1 MRRSYI
7 SPEFS
12 KTNVFGSFNSFEESN
27 FFGSKMLEIED
38 IIEIKDQNII
48 YYQNSKN
55 EQIDINV
62 ESTQNSTIYS
72 SFDTKKLNHKLIIDE
87 SQPINQKKK
96 KTRWLI
102 DIDTNTILTEFIF
115 ANIKK
120 ERTFQSLTSDMV
132 VSKDVNVYIRN
143 YIQNN
148 VLDRYRLI
156 GIDLFI
162 DYLDIN
168 SNGNLQYKNIFDKR
182 TFNRF
187 DKFRLETKTNNITLT
202 FDQEKDSDQFSFKY
216 FFNLRFEKI

>member
-12 KTNVFGSFNSFEESN
+12 KTNVFGSFNSFEE
-27 FFGSKMLEIED
+27 
-38 IIEIKDQNII
+38 NII

-72 SFDTKKLNHKLIIDE
+72 SFDTKQLNHKLIIDE
-87 SQPINQKKK
+87 SQPIDQKKK

-102 DIDTNTILTEFIF
+102 DIDTNNILTEFIF

-120 ERTFQSLTSDMV
+120 ERTFQSLTNDMV

-168 SNGNLQYKNIFDKR
+168 SNGNLRYKNIFDKR

>member
-72 SFDTKKLNHKLIIDE
+72 SFDTKQLNHKLIIDE
-87 SQPINQKKK
+87 SQPIDQKKK

-102 DIDTNTILTEFIF
+102 DIDTNNILTEFIF

-120 ERTFQSLTSDMV
+120 ERTFQSLTNDMV

-168 SNGNLQYKNIFDKR
+168 SNGNLRYKNIFDKR

>member
-72 SFDTKKLNHKLIIDE
+72 SFDTKQLNHKLIIDE

-168 SNGNLQYKNIFDKR
+168 SNGNLLYKNIFDKR

>member
-72 SFDTKKLNHKLIIDE
+72 SFDIKQLSHKLIIDE
-87 SQPINQKKK
+87 SQPIDQKKK

-102 DIDTNTILTEFIF
+102 DIDTNNILTEFIF

-120 ERTFQSLTSDMV
+120 ERTFQSLTNDMV

-168 SNGNLQYKNIFDKR
+168 SNGNLRYKNIFDKR

>member
-72 SFDTKKLNHKLIIDE
+72 SFDTKQLNHKLIIDE

-102 DIDTNTILTEFIF
+102 DIDTNVILTEFIF

-168 SNGNLQYKNIFDKR
+168 SNGNLLYKNIFDKR

>member
-55 EQIDINV
+55 EQININV

-72 SFDTKKLNHKLIIDE
+72 SFDTKQLNHKLIIDE

>member
-72 SFDTKKLNHKLIIDE
+72 SFDTKQLNHKLIIDE
-87 SQPINQKKK
+87 SQPIDQKKK

-102 DIDTNTILTEFIF
+102 DIDINNILTEFIF

-120 ERTFQSLTSDMV
+120 ERTFQSLTNDMV

-168 SNGNLQYKNIFDKR
+168 SNGNLRYKNIFDKR